1 MWIKNNDGTICNTE
15 SELWEYFNKHGPTK
29 PFAKWLEGY
38 DAIEIF
44 NMTDA
49 EKEEAKKDYEEWRL
63 YNFKYYVDT
72 YFQER

>member
-1 MWIKNNDGTICNTE
+1 MWIKNNDRTICNTE
-15 SELWEYFNKHGPTK
+15 SELWEYFNKNGPMK
-29 PFAKWLEGY
+29 SFAEWLNGY

-49 EKEEAKKDYEEWRL
+49 EKEEVKKEYEDWRL